1 MVTSEQ
7 TALSADLAL
16 ELERMIFRGE
26 IAPGERIN
34 ESALAREWDISRAPL
49 REACGN
55 LEQAGLL
62 EAKPGKGWYVAQVS
76 AEAALELMEVWAELE
91 ALAGSKLAQW
101 PLGEKFVCLRK
112 SLEEMERAQDAG
124 DAAEYMRHNLAFHNG
139 IVRQC
144 GNKALAEI
152 YRGVVRRITLFRLA
166 NISAPQ
172 GMSQSMEG
180 HRQILEMIETGQA
193 DKAALAIKRHIL
205 EGCSRL
211 RKKAAAK
218 RVIEETDGDC
228 LV

>member
-1 MVTSEQ
+1 MVTFER
-7 TALSADLAL
+7 TALSADLAT

-34 ESALAREWDISRAPL
+34 ESALARDWEVSRAPL

-55 LEQAGLL
+55 LERAGLL
-62 EAKPGKGWYVAQVS
+62 EAKPGKGWYVAQIS
-76 AEAALELMEVWAELE
+76 AETALELMEVWAELE
-91 ALAGSKLAQW
+91 ALAGSRLAQW
-101 PLGEKFVCLRK
+101 PLGEKLLGLRK
-112 SLEEMERAQDAG
+112 SLEEMERAQGAG
-124 DAAEYMRHNLAFHNG
+124 DAAEYMRHNLAFHYG
-139 IVRQC
+139 IVNKS
-144 GNKALAEI
+144 GNKELAEI

-211 RKKAAAK
+211 RKKTRKPQA
-218 RVIEETDGDC
+218 EEDLGDC
-228 LV
+228 LA